1 MSFIPHMYTFS
12 LNSLRREWECLQISM
27 NDSGR
32 LVYYYRE
39 QQIVGSGQEE
49 QAPAS
54 IYSQDRQIVDTQT
67 PRKKSGKM

>member
-1 MSFIPHMYTFS
+1 MSFIPQMYTFS
-12 LNSLRREWECLQISM
+12 LNSFHREWECLQISM

-32 LVYYYRE
+32 LVHYYQE

-49 QAPAS
+49 QSHAS

-67 PRKKSGKM
+67 PRNKSGRM